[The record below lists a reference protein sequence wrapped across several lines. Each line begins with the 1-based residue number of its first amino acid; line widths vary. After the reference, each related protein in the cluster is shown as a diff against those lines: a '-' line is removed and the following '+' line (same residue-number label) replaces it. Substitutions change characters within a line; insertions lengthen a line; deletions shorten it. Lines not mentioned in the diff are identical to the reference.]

1 MTRKRLHAPKLPGL
15 LQAVVM
21 AVVVASGLT
30 VVHYRVGISVQS
42 DTALDRL
49 SVNTQVTGLLVASFG
64 GSAVAPAAARSGDI
78 PGMEPVR
85 SERGRSYR
93 PPARYLATIWAGNL
107 VLLALLFYLPVR
119 WWHDRRY
126 RRAVASGRIPAPA
139 V

>member
-1 MTRKRLHAPKLPGL
+1 MTRKKLHAPKLPGL
-15 LQAVVM
+15 VQALVT
-21 AVVVASGLT
+21 AVLVASGLA
-30 VVHYRVGISVQS
+30 VLHYRVGISVES

-64 GSAVAPAAARSGDI
+64 GSMVAPADVRSGDI

-93 PPARYLATIWAGNL
+93 PPVRYLATIWAGNV
-107 VLLALLFYLPVR
+107 VLLALLFYLPIR

-126 RRAVASGRIPAPA
+126 RAAIASGRIPAPA
-139 V
+139 A